1 MSTDYVVWIAALV
14 IFVIA
19 EAATAQLVTIWFAIG
34 AAAAIVARV
43 FGAKVGVQIAV
54 FTVVSIVALLLTR
67 PLAKKMTSQKAQAL
81 NADRNIGKS
90 AVVIEKIDG
99 VEGTGRVKLDGMEW
113 AAKSESGDVIEKDAV
128 VTVKSI
134 EGVKLI
140 VEQTQQRPDLP
151 VNN

>member
-99 VEGTGRVKLDGMEW
+99 VEGTGRVKLDGMEG

>member
-113 AAKSESGDVIEKDAV
+113 AAKSDSGDVIEKDAV

>member
-54 FTVVSIVALLLTR
+54 FTVVSVAALLLTR

-113 AAKSESGDVIEKDAV
+113 AAKSESGDIIEPDAV

-140 VEQTQQRPDLP
+140 VEQAQ
-151 VNN
+151 

>member
-113 AAKSESGDVIEKDAV
+113 AAKSDSGDVIEKDAV

-140 VEQTQQRPDLP
+140 VEQTQQKPDLP